1 MMMHVDDV
9 DLRIK
14 ALELASDSLK
24 GQPVSTNDIL
34 RRADLFETFLSA
46 GCGPA
51 TTMPK
56 KPEQPD

>member
-1 MMMHVDDV
+1 MHVDDV

-14 ALELASDSLK
+14 ALELASESLK

-34 RRADLFETFLSA
+34 SRADHFETFLSA

-51 TTMPK
+51 TTTLK
-56 KPEQPD
+56 KPE